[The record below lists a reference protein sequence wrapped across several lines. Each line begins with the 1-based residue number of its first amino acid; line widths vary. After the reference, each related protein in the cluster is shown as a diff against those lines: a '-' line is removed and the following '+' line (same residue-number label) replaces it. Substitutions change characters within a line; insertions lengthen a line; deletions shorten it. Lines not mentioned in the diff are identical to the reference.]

1 MIVFSDHTQ
10 KEEIM
15 NIRTGKIFAFTAV
28 SLLVGITVQAEAA
41 ERKVEV
47 TGQSFKCLHQN
58 QKVRNMYIDNILG
71 DLKGTLAVAESG
83 MGGVYPP
90 GTVLQLIPGEAMVK
104 REKGASPE
112 TNDWEFFALGVSK
125 DGANIKARGFAEMK
139 SALGGSCLACHSKAK
154 PKWDMTCED
163 GHGCDP
169 IVLPGLNV
177 PLLTGAM
184 QKTDPRCTPPEPLTP
199 EEGAELKKLQEL
211 LAKKAAAQA
220 AANGQ
225 ASGGD
230 APADNNAPVDGPA
243 VW

>member
-1 MIVFSDHTQ
+1 
-10 KEEIM
+10 M
-15 NIRTGKIFAFTAV
+15 NIRTGKILAFTAV
-28 SLLVGITVQAEAA
+28 SLLIGMTAQADAA

-47 TGQSFKCLHQN
+47 TDQSFECLHQN
-58 QKVRNMYIDNILG
+58 QKVRNMYVDNILG

-112 TNDWEFFALGVSK
+112 TNDWEFFALDVSK
-125 DGANIKARGFAEMK
+125 EGAKIKARGFAEMK
-139 SALGGSCLACHSKAK
+139 SSLGGSCLDCHSKAK
-154 PKWDMTCED
+154 PKWDMTCEQ

-169 IVLPGLNV
+169 IVLPGLDI

-184 QKTDPRCTPPEPLTP
+184 QKTDPRCASPKPLTP
-199 EEGAELKKLQEL
+199 EEIAELKKLKEL
-211 LAKKAAAQA
+211 VTKKAAAQA

-225 ASGGD
+225 ASGENK
-230 APADNNAPVDGPA
+230 PAEGP
-243 VW
+243 W